1 MNRENKPLF
10 LYTFI
15 TVFGGLIVGLNMA
28 GISGAVPF
36 LQEQFMLDDM
46 ALGLVVS
53 ILTVG
58 CLCGALLGGGFSDRY
73 GRQKVMFSSAI
84 FFIVSSLGCALAVNL
99 VSLLVF
105 RLICGLGIG
114 VISAVAP
121 IYISEI
127 SPARLRGTLV
137 SYNQLAVVI
146 GILIAYIV
154 DYILLDYERNWR
166 LMLGFPF
173 FFSVAYLLLLVILP
187 ESPRWLSAR
196 GKADRARQVAS
207 KLNLEAGEMTVS
219 DTNTQEGRDRIKVT
233 ELFKGNLAKV
243 VFIGSI
249 LAALQQITGINV
261 IINYAPSIFE
271 MTGVAGDI
279 ALVQSILVGVVNL
292 LFTLIAVWLVDK
304 VGRKILL
311 LGGSLGMSLSLL
323 YLVYTFVVPAANG
336 IGALIAVLCYIGFFA
351 ASLAPLMWVVTS
363 EIYPSRIRGTAMSLS
378 TGVSW
383 LCTFL
388 TVQFFPWILNNLG
401 GSVAFGIFAVFSI
414 AAFAFILFCVPE
426 TKGKSLEAIEKELGV
441 DKEAERTAK
450 EEHAF
455 SKI

>member
-73 GRQKVMFSSAI
+73 GRQKVMFSSAV
-84 FFIVSSLGCALAVNL
+84 FFIVSSLGCALSGNL

-137 SYNQLAVVI
+137 SYNQLAIVI

-173 FFSVAYLLLLVILP
+173 FFSVAYLLLLGILP

-196 GKADRARQVAS
+196 GKAGRARQVAS

-261 IINYAPSIFE
+261 IINYAPSIF
-271 MTGVAGDI
+271 
-279 ALVQSILVGVVNL
+279 
-292 LFTLIAVWLVDK
+292 
-304 VGRKILL
+304 
-311 LGGSLGMSLSLL
+311 
-323 YLVYTFVVPAANG
+323 
-336 IGALIAVLCYIGFFA
+336 A

-378 TGVSW
+378 TGISW

-401 GSVAFGIFAVFSI
+401 GSVAFGIFAIFSI

-441 DKEAERTAK
+441 DKEAEENVK